1 MSQERGEASSW
12 GFWPG
17 EQVDSPGGSRGRD
30 PPPNAGAARDLGSTS
45 GLARS
50 PGGGQG
56 NPPQYSCL
64 GNPMDTGAWRDIG
77 HRVTKSDMTETT
89 WHIQIVKDM
98 SG

>member
-1 MSQERGEASSW
+1 M
-12 GFWPG
+12 
-17 EQVDSPGGSRGRD
+17 DSPGGSRGRD